1 MVQFY
6 PFDDFAPLTDGCEN
20 VELSAEI
27 KAQLT
32 EFVVEDI
39 EEIK

>member
-39 EEIK
+39 DEIK